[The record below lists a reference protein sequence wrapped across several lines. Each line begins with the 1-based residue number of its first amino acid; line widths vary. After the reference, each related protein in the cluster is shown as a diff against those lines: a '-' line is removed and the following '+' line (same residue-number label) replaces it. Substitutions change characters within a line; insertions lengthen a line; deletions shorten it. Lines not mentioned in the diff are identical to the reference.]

1 MPGATCYYNLLLL
14 LLCVTRVPTAMINI
28 TCIYCFNI
36 QVLIL
41 SKCPLDLNIVSVP
54 TTGGVCKLVTQSCE
68 SQTHHVTL
76 AISWR
81 AGISGCQTGTVAPK
95 SMLKPVYKYPFKCT
109 ICESVSCILFGS
121 WPLLHL
127 SVLTYCPEAHGLIHQ
142 LVVVTRTS
150 LTVATSALRWHNA
163 ALFQILSTCAFSP
176 KVYLSLDWQHVTA
189 EPSEHGASLKMVSEL
204 VLASLKSQATAAV
217 FLVSWLMVNLHRLVG
232 WWQTQHFASHK
243 ALPCY
248 LSATT

>member
-1 MPGATCYYNLLLL
+1 MHHLWECLVHPVWFLTFITPVCPHLLP
-14 LLCVTRVPTAMINI
+14 R
-28 TCIYCFNI
+28 
-36 QVLIL
+36 
-41 SKCPLDLNIVSVP
+41 SS
-54 TTGGVCKLVTQSCE
+54 
-68 SQTHHVTL
+68 
-76 AISWR
+76 
-81 AGISGCQTGTVAPK
+81 
-95 SMLKPVYKYPFKCT
+95 PF
-109 ICESVSCILFGS
+109 
-121 WPLLHL
+121 
-127 SVLTYCPEAHGLIHQ
+127 HGLIHQ

-176 KVYLSLDWQHVTA
+176 KVYLSLDWQRVTA

-217 FLVSWLMVNLHRLVG
+217 FLVLRLMVNLHRLVG